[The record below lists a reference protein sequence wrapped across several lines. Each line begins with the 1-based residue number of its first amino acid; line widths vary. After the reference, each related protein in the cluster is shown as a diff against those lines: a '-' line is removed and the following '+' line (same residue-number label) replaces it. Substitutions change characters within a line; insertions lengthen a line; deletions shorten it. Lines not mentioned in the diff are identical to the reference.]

1 MTKQHIPVYFEEFQS
16 LVLCRLDSLII
27 ARNQNYEN
35 YQINIRYRR
44 SSSQR
49 RLCRVSQLLRSQLR
63 IQAIGRGLQDSRPYL
78 DELTS
83 YTRLHRRD
91 VRQPHTHQ
99 RQGRQSSPSNPPSL
113 TNALHATQSEDSI
126 SSFLLARGC
135 FFPLATKLSTH
146 QSDNNHTINKYTH
159 ETKTIQ
165 YPPNLQ
171 SSPIQ

>member
-1 MTKQHIPVYFEEFQS
+1 MTKQHIPVYFVEFQS
-16 LVLCRLDSLII
+16 LVLCRLDSLVIELTKD
-27 ARNQNYEN
+27 YEK
-35 YQINIRYRR
+35 YQSNIRYRR

-49 RLCRVSQLLRSQLR
+49 RLCRNSQLLCSQLR

-113 TNALHATQSEDSI
+113 TNALHATQSGDSI
-126 SSFLLARGC
+126 SPFLLARGSS
-135 FFPLATKLSTH
+135 FHLPPNFPLTRV
-146 QSDNNHTINKYTH
+146 TITTQYTY
-159 ETKTIQ
+159 ET
-165 YPPNLQ
+165 
-171 SSPIQ
+171 